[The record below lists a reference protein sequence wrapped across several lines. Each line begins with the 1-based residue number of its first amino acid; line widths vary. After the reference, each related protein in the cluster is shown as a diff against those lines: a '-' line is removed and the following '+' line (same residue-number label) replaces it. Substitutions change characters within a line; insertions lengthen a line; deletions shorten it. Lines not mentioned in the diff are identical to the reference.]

1 VGEGTAARLLFAGS
15 CLIGLVVGLSVAG
28 VPVTAQ
34 GPARQAAPQEPEVVR
49 YEVQIRGRMGQ
60 SLRTLLEEASEARR
74 LSDRPPSNFLR
85 LRRRAEADRDRLLQ
99 ALRSRGYYGGAI
111 EVRYDRGR
119 DPVQVVFEVETG
131 PVYRLREIRLE
142 VEPPDPELRTP
153 TPAELGL
160 KVGQPAQAQAII
172 DAEGRFLQMVR
183 EQGFPL
189 AELGERRAVVDH
201 DADAMDITFRIR
213 PGPEGRFGD
222 VRFTGIQG
230 IEEGYVRNRLPW
242 KPGQLITPQ
251 RVDDARQAL
260 IDSQLFSTAQIRI
273 GREPEADGRL
283 PVTVALTQRK
293 QRSIEVGVRYRTDEG
308 PGGNIGW
315 QHRNLFGGGESLGV
329 ALDASG
335 IGYSLSSEFRKPDVL
350 ARNQT
355 FVASAEASALDTDA
369 FTSNSIGGLLGF
381 ERILEPG
388 VTGSLGVAYRFADVE
403 QEGESERFGLL
414 SLPAGLNVD
423 KSNNLLN
430 PTEGFRVL
438 VSNEPFVDTLGTGVV
453 FNKTRVDHTRYLQVL
468 DRPGI
473 VLAGRV
479 AFGTMFGADR
489 DEIPAD
495 ERFYA
500 GGGGS
505 VRGFGFQLAGPLDE
519 DDDPIGGRSLLELS
533 GEVRM
538 RFTETLGGVVF
549 VDAGSAFESTL
560 PDFDPALRVGTGFGI
575 RYFSPVGPLRLD
587 IGFPINRR
595 SADDAFQL
603 YVSIGQ
609 AF

>member
-1 VGEGTAARLLFAGS
+1 VGEGWPARLLFAIS
-15 CLIGLVVGLSVAG
+15 CLIGLAVGLSMAG

-34 GPARQAAPQEPEVVR
+34 GPARQTAPEEPEVVR
-49 YEVQIRGRMGQ
+49 YEVRIRGRMGE
-60 SLRTLLEEASEARR
+60 SLRTLLGEVSETRR

-99 ALRSRGYYGGAI
+99 ALRSRGYYDGAI

-119 DPVQVVFEVETG
+119 DPVQVIFEVEPG
-131 PVYRLREIRLE
+131 AVYRLREIRLE
-142 VEPPDPELRTP
+142 VDPPNPELRV
-153 TPAELGL
+153 PAPGELGL

-172 DAEGRFLQMVR
+172 DAEGRFLQLVR
-183 EQGFPL
+183 GQGFPL

-201 DADAMDITFRIR
+201 DADAMDITLRLR
-213 PGPEGRFGD
+213 PGPQVRFGD
-222 VRFTGIQG
+222 VRYTGIQG
-230 IEEGYVRNRLPW
+230 IEESYVRNRLPW
-242 KPGQLITPQ
+242 KPGQLITPA
-251 RVDDARQAL
+251 RLEEARQAL
-260 IDSQLFSTAQIRI
+260 IDTQLFSTAQIRV
-273 GREPEADGRL
+273 GQEVEGDGRL
-283 PVTVALTQRK
+283 PVTVEVTQRK

-315 QHRNLFGGGESLGV
+315 EHRNLFGGGENLGV
-329 ALDASG
+329 TLDASG
-335 IGYSLSSEFRKPDVL
+335 IGYFLSGEFREPDVL

-355 FVASAEASALDTDA
+355 FVASGQAAAQDTDA
-369 FTSNSIGGLLGF
+369 YTSNSIGGLLGF

-388 VTGSLGVAYRFADVE
+388 VTGSLGIAYRFADIE

-430 PTEGFRVL
+430 PTDGYRVL

-468 DRPGI
+468 DDPGV
-473 VLAGRV
+473 VLAGRIG
-479 AFGTMFGADR
+479 FGTMFGADR

-505 VRGFGFQLAGPLDE
+505 VRGFGFQLAGPLNA

-533 GEVRM
+533 AEVRM
-538 RFTETLGGVVF
+538 RFTETIGGVVF

-560 PDFDPALRVGTGFGI
+560 PDFDPALRVGTGLGL

-595 SADDAFQL
+595 AVDDAFQL
-603 YVSIGQ
+603 YISIGQ